1 MSGYP
6 PQPAYGAYEQPP
18 AGYGYQ
24 PQQPYYPPPPQPG
37 FQPGQPTVCQ
47 PAGGG
52 YYPGQPIQPPPQTIY
67 SNEGRD
73 GKRGKGKIQACCDS
87 IICCKRRDS
96 PTQTRFQDSSD
107 PVILS
112 LEDINKENM
121 SFIWS
126 SVK

>member
-52 YYPGQPIQPPPQTIY
+52 YYPAPIQNRPFPPNDLVCFFSVSVHNVNAVPL
-67 SNEGRD
+67 NA
-73 GKRGKGKIQACCDS
+73 KVPKDS
-87 IICCKRRDS
+87 
-96 PTQTRFQDSSD
+96 
-107 PVILS
+107 
-112 LEDINKENM
+112 ENHQQ
-121 SFIWS
+121 
-126 SVK
+126 

>member
-52 YYPGQPIQPPPQTIY
+52 YYPGQPVQPPPQTIIVQ
-67 SNEGRD
+67 E
-73 GKRGKGKIQACCDS
+73 
-87 IICCKRRDS
+87 RDS
-96 PTQTRFQDSSD
+96 GDDCMRDCAICALCAALCCFCCSD
-107 PVILS
+107 
-112 LEDINKENM
+112 
-121 SFIWS
+121 
-126 SVK
+126 